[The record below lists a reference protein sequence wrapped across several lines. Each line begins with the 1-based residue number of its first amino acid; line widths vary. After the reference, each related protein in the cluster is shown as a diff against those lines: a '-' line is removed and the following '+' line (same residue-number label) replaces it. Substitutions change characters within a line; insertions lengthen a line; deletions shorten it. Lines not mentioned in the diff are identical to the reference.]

1 MATRSPNGRRPARHA
16 HRGAVLVESAVVTAA
31 LLTIVLSMIQLGL
44 IGFLQMTADAGAFLN
59 AHQNVIG
66 VNDPLGAAHAT
77 HQVFPQISTSA
88 ISNAVET
95 APTPTVPVDYYYN
108 GTAAE
113 RATAPT
119 NRHGGASILQPYQ
132 EQTTITETPFTIFG
146 HPLIV
151 HSQAREVDWL
161 ESDATWDAANANYG
175 TPYTPGNNALNAN
188 VFTEGENVPVYYM
201 SLDFIYHCATSGAW
215 GVTSKGVCPNQD
227 VLSLGMGEFLDNLN
241 WSNGAAGVG
250 GVVGSTGPGGTTGT
264 FEAAACHQRMYA
276 TLAYFFENLQE
287 NNYGNSAGFAADPL
301 NYIETTYNPF
311 WYNGAGSSGYTNFS
325 ASNVSF
331 FGQWPNGATS
341 HTLDT
346 IASQTVNKI
355 YSWDVEHFQ
364 GTSGQGGI
372 GSNPL
377 HPTAGC
383 T

>member
-1 MATRSPNGRRPARHA
+1 
-16 HRGAVLVESAVVTAA
+16 
-31 LLTIVLSMIQLGL
+31 
-44 IGFLQMTADAGAFLN
+44 
-59 AHQNVIG
+59 
-66 VNDPLGAAHAT
+66 
-77 HQVFPQISTSA
+77 
-88 ISNAVET
+88 
-95 APTPTVPVDYYYN
+95 
-108 GTAAE
+108 
-113 RATAPT
+113 
-119 NRHGGASILQPYQ
+119 
-132 EQTTITETPFTIFG
+132 
-146 HPLIV
+146 
-151 HSQAREVDWL
+151 
-161 ESDATWDAANANYG
+161 
-175 TPYTPGNNALNAN
+175 
-188 VFTEGENVPVYYM
+188 
-201 SLDFIYHCATSGAW
+201 
-215 GVTSKGVCPNQD
+215 
-227 VLSLGMGEFLDNLN
+227 
-241 WSNGAAGVG
+241 
-250 GVVGSTGPGGTTGT
+250 VGSTGPGGTTGT